1 MRERSNR
8 DLAIAVLDKAQ
19 SDLLSAEREPDFR
32 LTQAMIRIYAN
43 VGAKDKALRLVP
55 QMEKEVQDLMLKNPQ
70 DPLPNFYLAQVY
82 RSLGEYQ
89 KALPIFQQLASLYP
103 DDPQLKQEVEEL
115 KRLANSER
123 TLDSS
128 TLTKEKLN

>member
-1 MRERSNR
+1 
-8 DLAIAVLDKAQ
+8 
-19 SDLLSAEREPDFR
+19 
-32 LTQAMIRIYAN
+32 
-43 VGAKDKALRLVP
+43 
-55 QMEKEVQDLMLKNPQ
+55 MLKNPQ
-70 DPLPNFYLAQVY
+70 DPLPNFYLAQAY

-103 DDPQLKQEVEEL
+103 DDQQLKQEVEEL
-115 KRLANSER
+115 KRLASGAQ